1 MRFTLALSA
10 LAMAISV
17 GAIEVTEP
25 KEGAD
30 IAASSSLDV
39 KWTFV
44 NTDETSLDIY
54 LTNNAVYPPVN
65 KKLATD
71 VSTSDGSHTV
81 NVGDIASGHGYQI
94 SLKSD
99 TDHNTGIL
107 AQSNQFNVTASASSS
122 TSFSS
127 TESST
132 SSTTKTSTA
141 SSKDAVSTTTST
153 GSGLTTTMTMTGTAA
168 VTSDTT
174 STASGMKTSASSATN
189 STAAATAT
197 QSTGAGFAI
206 AAHPAA
212 ALGVVGGALAFM
224 L

>member
-1 MRFTLALSA
+1 MRFTLALST

-17 GAIEVTEP
+17 GAITVTEP

-30 IAASSSLDV
+30 ITSSSSLDV
-39 KWTFV
+39 KWTYV

-54 LTNNAVYPPVN
+54 LVNQAVYPNVN
-65 KKLATD
+65 KKLASD
-71 VSTSDGSHTV
+71 VSTSDGSYTV
-81 NVGDIASGHGYQI
+81 NVGNIPSGHGYQI

-99 TDHNTGIL
+99 EEHNTGIL
-107 AQSNQFNVTASASSS
+107 AQSNQFNVTESASKS
-122 TSFSS
+122 TSSSS

-132 SSTTKTSTA
+132 SSSTKTTTA
-141 SSKDAVSTTTST
+141 TSMDAVSTTTFTST
-153 GSGLTTTMTMTGTAA
+153 GSDTTMTGTSTMTASNGA
-168 VTSDTT
+168 
-174 STASGMKTSASSATN
+174 STASGMMTSASSTAN

-197 QSTGAGFAI
+197 PSAGAGFAV

-212 ALGVVGGALAFM
+212 AIGVVGGLMAFM